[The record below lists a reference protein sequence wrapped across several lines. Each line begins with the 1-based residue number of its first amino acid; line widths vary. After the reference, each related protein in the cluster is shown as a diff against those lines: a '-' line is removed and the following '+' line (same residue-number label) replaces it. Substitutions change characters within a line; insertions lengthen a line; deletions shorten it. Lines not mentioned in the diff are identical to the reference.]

1 MSAEPISGTATA
13 HAVVTTVTFA
23 GLWANTD
30 AGVILG
36 AFAGATLYV
45 LTSHNLR
52 WWEKLLYGLASFL
65 AGLIGAKYM
74 TAILNATLNTTLGKI
89 APGTEVIP
97 VPESIGAMVA
107 AAVIITFVL
116 MYKSRLEKQAT
127 AGEGK

>member
-1 MSAEPISGTATA
+1 MSAEPVSGTATA
-13 HAVVTTVTFA
+13 HAVETTVTFA

-45 LTSHNLR
+45 LTSRNLH

>member
-45 LTSHNLR
+45 LTSRNLH

-74 TAILNATLNTTLGKI
+74 TAILNATLGKI

>member
-45 LTSHNLR
+45 LTSRNLR

-116 MYKSRLEKQAT
+116 MYKSRLEKQT
-127 AGEGK
+127 IAGEGK